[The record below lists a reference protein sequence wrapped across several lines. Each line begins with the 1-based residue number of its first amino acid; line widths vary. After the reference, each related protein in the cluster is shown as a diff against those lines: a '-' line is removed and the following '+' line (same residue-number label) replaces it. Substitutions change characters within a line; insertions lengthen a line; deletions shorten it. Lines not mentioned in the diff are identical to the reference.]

1 MAAENE
7 NKTKDKKETGS
18 KKPVLKWII
27 LGSVLIVLSAGGFLG
42 WRMFFNKDNK
52 ESTNETQVAEAPSKS
67 EKESLRIISPLDS
80 FIVNLI
86 DKTGLGQRYL
96 KITIELEVADEA
108 SRDRVQRYEAQ
119 LRDTIL
125 LLLTSQSFKEI
136 SSIEGKLDLKQAL
149 LSRINQTL
157 GEGLVRRIY
166 FTEFVVQ

>member
-1 MAAENE
+1 M
-7 NKTKDKKETGS
+7 
-18 KKPVLKWII
+18 
-27 LGSVLIVLSAGGFLG
+27 
-42 WRMFFNKDNK
+42 
-52 ESTNETQVAEAPSKS
+52 
-67 EKESLRIISPLDS
+67 
-80 FIVNLI
+80 
-86 DKTGLGQRYL
+86 
-96 KITIELEVADEA
+96 ADEA